1 MLHVLPTI
9 LLYQGFGNNLT
20 IQEEYKT
27 VCCGFWENFNREDF
41 RQPKDRRNYDRG
53 EQMCTNT
60 PVLK

>member
-9 LLYQGFGNNLT
+9 LLYQGFGNNLP

-41 RQPKDRRNYDRG
+41 RQTQGQEELRQRQADVY
-53 EQMCTNT
+53 
-60 PVLK
+60 

>member
-9 LLYQGFGNNLT
+9 LLYQGFGNNLP

-41 RQPKDRRNYDRG
+41 RQTQGQEELRPRQADVY
-53 EQMCTNT
+53 
-60 PVLK
+60 

>member
-9 LLYQGFGNNLT
+9 LLYQGFGNNLP

-41 RQPKDRRNYDRG
+41 RQTQGQEELRPRRADVY
-53 EQMCTNT
+53 
-60 PVLK
+60 